1 MRVLGTLLFASMLLA
16 GCEGPP
22 AAPVSGVDR
31 SGMNPQIQPGDD
43 FFAYANGKWLA
54 ETEIPADRS
63 TWGSFP
69 ILQEQT
75 LLQLRDIAAAAAQE
89 SSPRDSAHARIG
101 AFYNAFMN
109 EKVVAERG
117 LSPLAEELSAIAALT
132 DHQAIAAYFGH
143 ASVLGVGSP
152 LELGVNQD
160 DRDATHYILY
170 LNQGGLGLPDRDYY
184 FDSSEHG
191 QALLAKY
198 RDFMS
203 KLLAL
208 AGESAP
214 EAAAA
219 RVIALESRIAE
230 HHWNRVDNRDA
241 EKTYNRRDGDEL
253 RQLLP
258 NYHLDGFLH
267 AQGIDTLSTAV
278 VRQPSYVTALNTLFQ
293 DTAPSVWRDY
303 LRVRLLTAFAPYLP
317 PAYADLH
324 FDFYKRTLSGQSQP
338 QERWKRAIDNLN
350 AHLGEQLGKLY
361 VEQHFPPEAKA
372 RMEQL
377 VGHLLMAYRV
387 SIDELSWMSV
397 ETRARA
403 LKKLD
408 QFTPK
413 IGYPDRWR
421 DFTGLDLKADDLIGN
436 ILRTNAFN
444 HVYELAKLDRSVDR
458 HEWFMPPQQVNA
470 YYNPGLNEIVFPA
483 AILQP
488 PFFNLAADD
497 AINYGAIGAVIGHEI
512 GHGFDDQG
520 SKYDG
525 DGNLNNWWTPEDR
538 AHFEART
545 RVLVEQYNQ
554 YEPLPRRKVNGELSL
569 GENIGDLGGL
579 GIAVKAY
586 NLARAGQEA
595 APVID
600 GFSGEQRV
608 FMGWAQ
614 AWRVK
619 RRDQLVEQLLRVD
632 PHSPPEFRVN
642 GVVRNL
648 DTFYDAFDVHPDAK
662 LYLPPA
668 ERVKIW

>member
-1 MRVLGTLLFASMLLA
+1 MRVLGTLLFASILLV
-16 GCEGPP
+16 GCGKPL
-22 AAPVSGVDR
+22 AAPLSGVDR
-31 SGMNPQIQPGDD
+31 TGMNPKIQPGDD
-43 FFAYANGKWLA
+43 FFAYANGKWLT

-75 LLQLRDIAAAAAQE
+75 LLQLRDIAVAAARE
-89 SSPRDSAHARIG
+89 SSPQDSARARIG
-101 AFYNAFMN
+101 AFYSAFMN
-109 EKVVAERG
+109 ENLVAERG
-117 LSPLAEELSAIAALT
+117 LTPLTKELSTIAALT

-143 ASVLGVGSP
+143 AGVLGVDSP
-152 LELGVNQD
+152 LELSVNQD
-160 DRDATHYILY
+160 DKDATRYILY
-170 LNQGGLGLPDRDYY
+170 LDQGGLGLPDRDYY
-184 FDSSEHG
+184 FDTSKHG
-191 QALLAKY
+191 LALLAKY

-208 AGESAP
+208 AGEPAP

-219 RVIALESRIAE
+219 RVIALESRIAK
-230 HHWNRVDNRDA
+230 HQWSRVDNRDA
-241 EKTYNRRDGDEL
+241 EKTYNRRTGAEL
-253 RQLLP
+253 EQSLA
-258 NYHLDGFLH
+258 NYNLDGFLH
-267 AQGIDTLSTAV
+267 AQGITTIAAAV
-278 VRQPSYVTALNTLFQ
+278 VRQPSYVTALNALFQ
-293 DTAPSVWRDY
+293 DTAPDVWRDY
-303 LRVRLLTAFAPYLP
+303 LRARLLIAYAPYLP

-324 FDFYKRTLSGQSQP
+324 FDFYNRTLSGQAKP

-350 AHLGEQLGKLY
+350 THLGEQLGKLY

-377 VGHLLMAYRV
+377 VGHLLEAYRV
-387 SIDELSWMSV
+387 SIADLSWMSA

-408 QFTPK
+408 QFTSK

-421 DFTGLDLKADDLIGN
+421 DFTGLELRSDDLIGN
-436 ILRTNAFN
+436 IQRANAFN
-444 HVYELAKLDRSVDR
+444 HAYEVAKLGRPVDR
-458 HEWFMPPQQVNA
+458 HEWFMPPQQINA

-488 PFFNLAADD
+488 PFFNMAADD
-497 AINYGAIGAVIGHEI
+497 AVNYCAIGAVIGHEI

-538 AHFEART
+538 ANFEART
-545 RVLVEQYNQ
+545 KMLVTQYGQ
-554 YEPLPRRKVNGELSL
+554 YEALPGHKVNGELSL
-569 GENIGDLGGL
+569 GENIGDLGGV
-579 GIAVKAY
+579 GIAVRAY
-586 NLARAGQEA
+586 HMALAGQT

-600 GFSGEQRV
+600 GFSGEQRL
-608 FMGWAQ
+608 FLGWAQ
-614 AWRVK
+614 AWRIK
-619 RRDQLVEQLLRVD
+619 RRDQLAEQLLRVD
-632 PHSPPEFRVN
+632 PHSPPKFRVN
-642 GVVRNL
+642 GVVRNI
-648 DTFYDAFDVHPDAK
+648 DAFYDAFDVRPGAR

>member
-1 MRVLGTLLFASMLLA
+1 MRVLGTLLFASILLA
-16 GCEGPP
+16 GCGGPP
-22 AAPVSGVDR
+22 AAPASGVDR
-31 SGMNPQIQPGDD
+31 SGMNPQIRPGDD

-89 SSPRDSAHARIG
+89 STPRDSAHTRIG
-101 AFYNAFMN
+101 AFYSAFMN

-143 ASVLGVGSP
+143 ASVLGVDSP
-152 LELGVNQD
+152 LELSVNQD

-170 LNQGGLGLPDRDYY
+170 LDQGGLGLPDRDYY
-184 FDSSEHG
+184 FDTSEHG

-198 RDFMS
+198 RDFLS
-203 KLLAL
+203 KLLIL
-208 AGESAP
+208 AGEPAP
-214 EAAAA
+214 EATVA
-219 RVIALESRIAE
+219 RVIALESRLAR
-230 HHWNRVDNRDA
+230 HHWSRVDNRDA
-241 EKTYNRRDGDEL
+241 EKTYNRRTGEQL
-253 RQLLP
+253 EQLLTSY
-258 NYHLDGFLH
+258 NLDGFLR
-267 AQGIDTLSTAV
+267 AQGIETITAAV
-278 VRQPSYVTALNTLFQ
+278 VRQPSYVTALNALFQ
-293 DTAPSVWRDY
+293 DTAPDVWRDY

-324 FDFYKRTLSGQSQP
+324 FDFYNRTLSGQAKP
-338 QERWKRAIDNLN
+338 QDRWKRAIDNLS

-361 VEQHFPPEAKA
+361 VEQHFPPAAKA

-377 VGHLLMAYRV
+377 VGHLLEAYRT
-387 SIDELSWMSV
+387 SISELGWMSP

-413 IGYPDRWR
+413 IGYPDQWR
-421 DFTGLDLKADDLIGN
+421 DYTGLDLRGDDLIGN

-444 HVYELAKLDRSVDR
+444 HAYGLAKLGRPVDR
-458 HEWFMPPQQVNA
+458 HEWFMPPQQINA

-497 AINYGAIGAVIGHEI
+497 AVNYGAIGAVIGHEI

-525 DGNLNNWWTPEDR
+525 DGNLNDWWTPADR
-538 AHFEART
+538 ANFEART
-545 RVLVEQYNQ
+545 KVLVTQYSQ
-554 YEPLPRRKVNGELSL
+554 YEALPGRKVNGELSL
-569 GENIGDLGGL
+569 GENIGDLGGV
-579 GIAVKAY
+579 GIAVRAY
-586 NLARAGQEA
+586 RMALAGQA

-608 FMGWAQ
+608 FLGWAQ
-614 AWRVK
+614 AWRMK
-619 RRDQLVEQLLRVD
+619 RRDQLAEQLLRVD

-642 GVVRNL
+642 GVVRNI
-648 DTFYDAFDVHPDAK
+648 DAFYDAFDVAPGAR
-662 LYLPPA
+662 LYLPPG

>member
-1 MRVLGTLLFASMLLA
+1 MRVLGTLLFASILLV
-16 GCEGPP
+16 GCGKPP
-22 AAPVSGVDR
+22 APPMSGVDR
-31 SGMNPQIQPGDD
+31 SGMNSQILPGDD

-75 LLQLRDIAAAAAQE
+75 LLQLRDLAVAATRE
-89 SSPRDSAHARIG
+89 SANQDPASARIG
-101 AFYNAFMN
+101 AFYSAFMN
-109 EKVVAERG
+109 EAAVAELG
-117 LSPLAEELSAIAALT
+117 LKPLSEELSAIAALT
-132 DHQAIAAYFGH
+132 DHPAIAAYFGH
-143 ASVLGVGSP
+143 ASVLGVSSP
-152 LELGVNQD
+152 LELGVSQD
-160 DRDATHYILY
+160 DKDATRYILY
-170 LNQGGLGLPDRDYY
+170 LDQGGLGLPDRDYY
-184 FDSSEHG
+184 FDTSARG

-198 RDFMS
+198 RDFITR
-203 KLLAL
+203 LLAL
-208 AGESAP
+208 TGEP
-214 EAAAA
+214 EPAAAAA
-219 RVIALESRIAE
+219 RIIALESRIAE

-241 EKTYNRRDGDEL
+241 EKTYNRRTTNEL
-253 RQLLP
+253 RQLLT
-258 NYHLDGFLH
+258 NYNLDGFLH
-267 AQGIDTLSTAV
+267 AQGIDTLDAAV
-278 VRQPSYVTALNTLFQ
+278 VRQPTYVKALDTLFRT
-293 DTAPSVWRDY
+293 TAPEIWRDY
-303 LRVRLLTAFAPYLP
+303 LRLRLLTAFAPYLP

-324 FDFYKRTLSGQSQP
+324 FDFYKRTLNGQNEP

-350 AHLGEQLGKLY
+350 VHLGEQLGKLY
-361 VEQHFPPEAKA
+361 VEQYFPPAAKA

-377 VGHLLMAYRV
+377 VRHLLAAYRV
-387 SIDELSWMSV
+387 SINELSWMST

-408 QFTPK
+408 RFTPK
-413 IGYPDRWR
+413 IGYPDHWR

-436 ILRTNAFN
+436 VLRANAFN
-444 HVYELAKLDRSVDR
+444 HAYGLAKLARPVDRS
-458 HEWFMPPQQVNA
+458 EWFMPPQQINA

-545 RVLVEQYNQ
+545 RVLIEQYNQ
-554 YEPLPRRKVNGELSL
+554 YEPLPGRKVNGELSL

-586 NLARAGQEA
+586 NLALAGQA

-600 GFSGEQRV
+600 GFSGDQRV
-608 FMGWAQ
+608 FLGWAQ
-614 AWRVK
+614 AWRMK
-619 RRDQLVEQLLRVD
+619 RRDQLAEQLLRVD

-642 GVVRNL
+642 GVVRNI
-648 DTFYDAFDVHPDAK
+648 DTFYDAFAVRPEAR
-662 LYLPPA
+662 LYLPPEA
-668 ERVKIW
+668 RVKIW

>member
-1 MRVLGTLLFASMLLA
+1 MRVLDTLLFAFILLV
-16 GCEGPP
+16 GCGKPL

-31 SGMNPQIQPGDD
+31 TGMNPKIQPGDD

-75 LLQLRDIAAAAAQE
+75 LLQLRDIAAAAARE
-89 SSPRDSAHARIG
+89 SSPQDSAHARIG
-101 AFYNAFMN
+101 AFYSAFMN
-109 EKVVAERG
+109 ENLVAERG
-117 LSPLAEELSAIAALT
+117 LTPLKEELSTIAALT

-143 ASVLGVGSP
+143 AGVLGVGSP

-160 DRDATHYILY
+160 DKDATHYILY
-170 LNQGGLGLPDRDYY
+170 LDQGGLGLPDRDYY
-184 FDSSEHG
+184 FDTSEHG
-191 QALLAKY
+191 LALLAKY

-208 AGESAP
+208 AGEPAP
-214 EAAAA
+214 ETAAA

-230 HHWNRVDNRDA
+230 HQWSRVDNRDA
-241 EKTYNRRDGDEL
+241 EKTYNRRTDAEL
-253 RQLLP
+253 KQSLA
-258 NYHLDGFLH
+258 NYNLDGFLH
-267 AQGIDTLSTAV
+267 AQGITTIAAAV
-278 VRQPSYVTALNTLFQ
+278 VRQPSYVSALDALFR
-293 DTAPSVWRDY
+293 DTAPDVWRDY
-303 LRVRLLTAFAPYLP
+303 LRARLLIAYAPYLP

-324 FDFYKRTLSGQSQP
+324 FDFYNRTLSGQAQP

-361 VEQHFPPEAKA
+361 VEQHFPPEAKV

-377 VGHLLMAYRV
+377 VGHLLDAYRV
-387 SIDELSWMSV
+387 SIGELSWMSA

-421 DFTGLDLKADDLIGN
+421 DFTGLELRSDDLIGN
-436 ILRTNAFN
+436 IQRTNAFN
-444 HVYELAKLDRSVDR
+444 HAYEVAKLGRPVDR
-458 HEWFMPPQQVNA
+458 HEWFMPPQQINA

-497 AINYGAIGAVIGHEI
+497 AVNYGAIGAVIGHEI

-538 AHFEART
+538 ANFEART
-545 RVLVEQYNQ
+545 KVLVTQYGQ
-554 YEPLPRRKVNGELSL
+554 YEALPGRKVNGELSL
-569 GENIGDLGGL
+569 GENIGDLGGV
-579 GIAVKAY
+579 GIAVRAY
-586 NLARAGQEA
+586 RMALAGQA

-600 GFSGEQRV
+600 GFSGEQRL
-608 FMGWAQ
+608 FLGWAQ
-614 AWRVK
+614 AWRIK
-619 RRDQLVEQLLRVD
+619 RRDQLAEQLLRVD

-642 GVVRNL
+642 GVVRNI
-648 DTFYDAFDVHPDAK
+648 DAFYDAFDVRPGAR